1 MSKPGLRCKARRFRW
16 KLSWRWLSAMNFG
29 RSQRRTKRKLMQ
41 QRQGYVFSWG
51 GSLKSSRQNEQD
63 LFEFQMVLDFM
74 NRKFFL
80 AAVLIAIDCALSLAF
95 AETNPSMMK
104 AVVVNQWGGPEV
116 LKYQDAPK
124 PEPKDD
130 EILVRVMAAGV
141 NPVDS
146 YVRQGMFAKRGL
158 DNRPAIIGYD
168 IAGVVEKTGANA
180 KKFKQG
186 DAVYCYLSV
195 MRGGG
200 YAEFAVAKES
210 ETALKPKNINFVDA
224 AAVPLAATTAWQAL
238 IDSAKIDNGQTVL
251 IHGGSG
257 GVGSFAIQIAKA
269 RGAKV
274 IATASTAHQGL
285 LKELGVDQAIDYTTT
300 KFEDAVKDVD
310 VVLNCVRADALARSY
325 GVVKK
330 GGVIVSITDE
340 PDQSECAKRGITCSR
355 MGAHPD
361 SKVLDDLTNLIEAGK
376 IKPIVSQTFALPEA
390 SKAQEQI
397 ETHHTLG
404 KIVLKVADAPK

>member
-1 MSKPGLRCKARRFRW
+1 MKNKI
-16 KLSWRWLSAMNFG
+16 LSA
-29 RSQRRTKRKLMQ
+29 
-41 QRQGYVFSWG
+41 
-51 GSLKSSRQNEQD
+51 
-63 LFEFQMVLDFM
+63 
-74 NRKFFL
+74 
-80 AAVLIAIDCALSLAF
+80 IAFALLNCALSFAF
-95 AETNPSMMK
+95 AQSNPPMMK
-104 AVVVNQWGGPEV
+104 AVVVNEWGGPEV

-146 YVRQGMFAKRGL
+146 YVRQGMFAKRGV

-180 KKFKQG
+180 KRFKKG

-210 ETALKPKNINFVDA
+210 ETALKPKNINFDEA

-238 IDSAKIDNGQTVL
+238 IDSGKIAKGQTVL

-257 GVGSFAIQIAKA
+257 GVGSFAIPIAKTH
-269 RGAKV
+269 GTKV
-274 IATASTAHQGL
+274 IATASTAHQAT
-285 LKELGVDQAIDYTTT
+285 LKQLGVDQAIDYTTT
-300 KFEDAVKDVD
+300 KFEDVVKDVD
-310 VVLNCVRADALARSY
+310 LVLNCVRADALGRSY
-325 GVVKK
+325 GVTKK
-330 GGVIVSITDE
+330 GGTIVSITDE
-340 PDQSECAKRGITCSR
+340 PDQTECAKRELHCSR
-355 MGAHPD
+355 LGAHPD
-361 SKVLDDLTNLIEAGK
+361 AKVLEELTKLIEAGK
-376 IKPIVSQTFALPEA
+376 IKPIVSQTFPLAEA
-390 SKAQEQI
+390 NKAHEQI

-404 KIVLKVADAPK
+404 KIVLKVAEEKK